1 MSFAFTQPEFR
12 DSLPVAWQR
21 QYITMKTINR
31 RTFLG
36 AAAVSSA
43 ALGNLVTRAANPVTD
58 ASKLKL
64 GLIGCGWYGMVDVKA
79 AFKAGGVEVVA
90 LCDVDSEHLTQ
101 SADEVAK
108 LQGQRPQ
115 TFKLYADLLQ
125 TLGRQAVIIATPPH
139 WHALQFIA
147 AVERGLDV
155 YCEKPLAYEV
165 REGRTMIAAAQKS
178 GRIVQLGF
186 QRHLLLRRKGDR
198 ICHRQQVDRHPARQ
212 G

>member
-1 MSFAFTQPEFR
+1 
-12 DSLPVAWQR
+12 
-21 QYITMKTINR
+21 MKTINR

-43 ALGNLVTRAANPVTD
+43 ALGNLVTRAANAAADTP
-58 ASKLKL
+58 KLKL

-101 SADEVAK
+101 STDEVAK

-125 TLGRQAVIIATPPH
+125 TPGLAGHQGLFVLAEHPGFLARWKFRRGVH
-139 WHALQFIA
+139 H
-147 AVERGLDV
+147 ERHNG
-155 YCEKPLAYEV
+155 E
-165 REGRTMIAAAQKS
+165 AAA
-178 GRIVQLGF
+178 
-186 QRHLLLRRKGDR
+186 
-198 ICHRQQVDRHPARQ
+198 
-212 G
+212 

>member
-1 MSFAFTQPEFR
+1 
-12 DSLPVAWQR
+12 
-21 QYITMKTINR
+21 MKTINR

-43 ALGNLVTRAANPVTD
+43 ALGNLVTRAANAATD
-58 ASKLKL
+58 TPKLKL

-125 TLGRQAVIIATPPH
+125 TPGLQAVIIATPPH

-165 REGRTMIAAAQKS
+165 REGRAMIAAAQKS

-186 QRHLLLRRKGDR
+186 QRHFLLRRKGDR
-198 ICHRQQVDRHPARQ
+198 ICHRQQMDCHPARQ
-212 G
+212 GQGTPG